1 MSTYTLAPLSDRQ
14 QKERS
19 KKRLV
24 SSMLSAGVL
33 AGRLNGMTKRLEDS
47 RTQGANIRGVADSL
61 ANTLN
66 ALNTNYQNS
75 RAKFDFDAHA
85 ELNASARTI
94 IDLCNA
100 WEDSE
105 TRKESE
111 EAASSLR
118 ELTFEV
124 VGTLHYLTDQL

>member
-33 AGRLNGMTKRLEDS
+33 AGRLNGMTRRFKS
-47 RTQGANIRGVADSL
+47 GSGVHARGVADSL

-66 ALNTNYQNS
+66 ALNANYQNS
-75 RAKFDFDAHA
+75 RAKFDFDVNA
-85 ELNASARTI
+85 ELNTNARAL

-100 WEDSE
+100 WEDSD
-105 TRKESE
+105 TRKDS
-111 EAASSLR
+111 EAAAGSLR
-118 ELTFEV
+118 ELTFEI
-124 VGTLHYLTDQL
+124 VGTLHYLSDQL

>member
-33 AGRLNGMTKRLEDS
+33 AGRLHGMTRRFS
-47 RTQGANIRGVADSL
+47 SGNGVHARGVADSL

-66 ALNTNYQNS
+66 ALNANYQNS
-75 RAKFDFDAHA
+75 RAKFDFDVNA
-85 ELNASARTI
+85 ELNTNARTI
-94 IDLCNA
+94 IDLCNT
-100 WEDSE
+100 WEDSD
-105 TRKESE
+105 TRTDS
-111 EAASSLR
+111 EAASSALSD
-118 ELTFEV
+118 LTFEV
-124 VGTLHYLTDQL
+124 VGTLHYLSDQL